1 MMGGN
6 AQTANR
12 SEKTDSM
19 KAPERHRLPTT
30 RNGLIHKFRIGGTRA
45 YIRVGLYPDG
55 SLGEVFLSVAKAG
68 STLQGLMDSFAT
80 LLSLSLQ
87 HGIPLSVIAKK
98 FRHVRFE
105 PCGFTGDK
113 KIPSASSLIDYVFA
127 WLQHE
132 FLEGETKAA

>member
-12 SEKTDSM
+12 SEKADSM
-19 KAPERHRLPTT
+19 KVPERHRLPPT
-30 RNGLIHKFRIGGTRA
+30 RSAIVHKFRVSGTKG

-55 SLGEVFLSVAKAG
+55 SPGEVFLSVDKAG

-87 HGIPLSVIAKK
+87 YGIPLAVIANK

-105 PCGFTGDK
+105 LAGFTSEK

-127 WLQHE
+127 WLEQQ
-132 FLEGETKAA
+132 FLKGETKAA

>member
-12 SEKTDSM
+12 SEKADSM
-19 KAPERHRLPTT
+19 KAPQRHRLPMT
-30 RNGLIHKFRIGGTRA
+30 RNGLIHKFRIGNTKA

-55 SLGEVFLSVAKAG
+55 SPGEVFLTVAKAG

-87 HGIPLSVIAKK
+87 YGIPLAVIAKK
-98 FRHVRFE
+98 FRHVRF
-105 PCGFTGDK
+105 PPNGFTGDK
-113 KIPSASSLIDYVFA
+113 KIPTASSLIDYVFA
-127 WLQHE
+127 FLERE
-132 FLEGETKAA
+132 FLKGETKAA